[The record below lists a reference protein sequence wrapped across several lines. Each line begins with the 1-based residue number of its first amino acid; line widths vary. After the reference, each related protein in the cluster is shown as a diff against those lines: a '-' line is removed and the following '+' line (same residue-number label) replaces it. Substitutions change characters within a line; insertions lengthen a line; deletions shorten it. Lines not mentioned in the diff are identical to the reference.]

1 MLLIGVQKIKL
12 SAKESFSRSIS
23 GTDLIVGARSGD
35 VQLLLY
41 TVFRQGQPVANI
53 SWESVTDINA
63 FREVKWV
70 VPVSL
75 GDSHK
80 GYPVLGTSK
89 AYFDHYKYGDKKNLS
104 LREGATFNTH
114 SEVVLGAVV
123 AKALKYSLGDVI
135 YLSHGIAKGGLSLH
149 KNNPFRIVGILK
161 PTGTPVDKTVHIS
174 LEGITALHVDDAPHA
189 DLSPKS
195 VTGAFVGLK
204 SKFTIFNVQRR
215 ITNWASEPLM
225 AIIPG
230 VSLSRLWQ
238 TVSTVDAAL
247 AAITVLVALI
257 TFLGLLLSLF
267 MSLEQRRR
275 ELAILRTLGAHPSQL
290 FFVLVLE
297 SLMITVSG
305 VGLGVVLIGSVGTLL
320 KPILEDKMGLILSLS
335 SVTST
340 EMILVLGIIIFGV
353 LTSLVPAYLAYKRS
367 LSEGF
372 ISL

>member
-1 MLLIGVQKIKL
+1 
-12 SAKESFSRSIS
+12 
-23 GTDLIVGARSGD
+23 
-35 VQLLLY
+35 
-41 TVFRQGQPVANI
+41 
-53 SWESVTDINA
+53 
-63 FREVKWV
+63 
-70 VPVSL
+70 
-75 GDSHK
+75 
-80 GYPVLGTSK
+80 
-89 AYFDHYKYGDKKNLS
+89 
-104 LREGATFNTH
+104 
-114 SEVVLGAVV
+114 
-123 AKALKYSLGDVI
+123 
-135 YLSHGIAKGGLSLH
+135 
-149 KNNPFRIVGILK
+149 
-161 PTGTPVDKTVHIS
+161 
-174 LEGITALHVDDAPHA
+174 
-189 DLSPKS
+189 
-195 VTGAFVGLK
+195 
-204 SKFTIFNVQRR
+204 
-215 ITNWASEPLM
+215 M